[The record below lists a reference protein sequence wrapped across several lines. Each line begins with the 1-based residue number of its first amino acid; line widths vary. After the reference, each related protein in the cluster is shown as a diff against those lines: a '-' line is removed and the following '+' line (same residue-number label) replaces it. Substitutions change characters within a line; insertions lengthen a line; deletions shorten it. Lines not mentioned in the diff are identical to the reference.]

1 MSNNEFGKW
10 SLVYVKTPYWD
21 TILDYESIR
30 ILTRTEDHYCLQDQL
45 CGMVRLKLL
54 KLHS

>member
-30 ILTRTEDHYCLQDQL
+30 ILTITEDHYCLQDQL